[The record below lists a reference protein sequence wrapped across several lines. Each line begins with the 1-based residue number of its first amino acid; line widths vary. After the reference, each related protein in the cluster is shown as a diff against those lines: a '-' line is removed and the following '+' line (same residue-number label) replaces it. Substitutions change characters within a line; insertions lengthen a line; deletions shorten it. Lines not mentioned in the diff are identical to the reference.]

1 MLIVTVPHAKSNQTE
16 GTGFDA
22 GAIEF
27 IGHLETA
34 LDDKNVKYI
43 IHVGESHRELVD
55 LNRKESYSTD
65 YHQELR
71 TLLKHATLHI
81 DLHSF
86 PFVAEDAEDEE
97 SITSLGDDLRS
108 WSVHDLVILETDG
121 VSNRE
126 FINTV
131 LDEME
136 TEFDMSVVDST
147 VDNYITVVASILFKV
162 PSVLIEV
169 NDQSVEAF
177 PLMASALARA
187 VADFA

>member
-1 MLIVTVPHAKSNQTE
+1 MLVITVPHAKINQTD
-16 GTGFDA
+16 GTGYDA

-27 IGHLETA
+27 IGYLESA

-43 IHVGESHRELVD
+43 VHVGESHRELVD
-55 LNRKESYSTD
+55 LNRKEAYSTE

-71 TLLKHATLHI
+71 ALLKHATLHI
-81 DLHSF
+81 DLHSY
-86 PFVAEDAEDEE
+86 PFVSEDANDEE
-97 SITSLGDDLRS
+97 AITTLGDDLRS
-108 WSVHDLVILETDG
+108 WSVHDLVILEIDE

-126 FINTV
+126 LINAV
-131 LDEME
+131 LDTME
-136 TEFDMSVVDST
+136 TQFDMSVVDST

-162 PSVLIEV
+162 PSILIEV
-169 NDQSVEAF
+169 NDQSVEAY

>member
-1 MLIVTVPHAKSNQTE
+1 
-16 GTGFDA
+16 
-22 GAIEF
+22 
-27 IGHLETA
+27 LESA

-43 IHVGESHRELVD
+43 VHVGESHRELVD
-55 LNRKESYSTD
+55 LNRKEAYSTE

-71 TLLKHATLHI
+71 ALLKHATLHI

-86 PFVAEDAEDEE
+86 PFVPEDANDEE
-97 SITSLGDDLRS
+97 AITTLGDDLRS
-108 WSVHDLVILETDG
+108 WSVHDLVILETDE

-126 FINTV
+126 LINAV
-131 LDEME
+131 LDTME
-136 TEFDMSVVDST
+136 TQFDMSVVDST

-162 PSVLIEV
+162 PSILIEV
-169 NDQSVEAF
+169 NDQSAEAY

>member
-1 MLIVTVPHAKSNQTE
+1 MLIVTVPHAKQNETP
-16 GTGFDA
+16 TVGFDA

-27 IGHLETA
+27 VPYLEDA
-34 LDDKNVKYI
+34 LDNLGLKYI
-43 IHVGESHRELVD
+43 VHVGESHRELVD
-55 LNRKESYSTD
+55 LNRQDSYSTD

-71 TLLKHATLHI
+71 TLLKHATVHI

-86 PFVAEDAEDEE
+86 PYVPEDASEE
-97 SITSLGDDLRS
+97 EALTSLGDDLRS
-108 WSVHDLVILETDG
+108 WSVHDAVILETDG

-126 FINTV
+126 LINAI

-136 TEFDMSVVDST
+136 TDFDLSVVDST
-147 VDNYITVVASILFKV
+147 VDNYITVVASTLFKV

-169 NDQSVEAF
+169 NDQSVEAY